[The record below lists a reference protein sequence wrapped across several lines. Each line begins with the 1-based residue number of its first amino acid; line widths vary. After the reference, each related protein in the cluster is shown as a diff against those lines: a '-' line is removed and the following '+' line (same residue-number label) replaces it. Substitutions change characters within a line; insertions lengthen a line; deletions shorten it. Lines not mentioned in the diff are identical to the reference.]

1 MRPQV
6 DNAVEAIKLAYL
18 SHVPVVWL
26 VTNDKEV
33 ASEIVEAFVIE
44 HFGSFRSSGL
54 EKKVLLRDFSGNS
67 ADTVKNPSVFYRWFS
82 PYNYDMEIK
91 TLLDYIEKFVS
102 VHARLATDSCTQ
114 RIDDEEL
121 QAVHLSTTII
131 ASTYLPPESWLSK
144 YIEVVYVNGL
154 SDDEIL
160 KIIFNTLDAKGI
172 SFNDKER
179 ASQMVVNLRGFSY
192 RQIGTVIN
200 RCILLGCFDSAEIQW
215 PSVFLEI
222 RSMKRQMMGGFVGLK
237 WIDVSFDHDNSTIN
251 SNKVNLSD
259 SLGVISKWLD
269 DRRDIFRDTEKAVD
283 TGYDIPKGV
292 LITGIPGTGKSMMA
306 KETAKKLRLPL
317 IALDMGDLQEGIVG
331 ASEKHLVEALRM
343 VEAMAPCVL
352 WIDEIEKAFSGS
364 NSGSSDGGVMRRMF
378 GKFLT
383 WMQEKTAPCFVFAT
397 SNDISQL
404 PPELFRSERFDEKFY
419 SFMPLVEECS
429 VIFSTLIKK
438 ENKMH
443 MERHP
448 DESCCLFSK
457 ELEKVDV
464 WRNFLNAYSESY
476 SINMVNNQWKDGLV
490 PQFKL
495 FTGADISM
503 LVKLIKFKLL
513 KQYENAA
520 TNLSCKL
527 VFNAAQEILS
537 DFMPYG
543 QTNLRDIAGCFI
555 RLSRNRF
562 KSASSS
568 TVIDFNDYDSEKMEM
583 KYYPER
589 FADDN
594 YDKALYYAVVGAI
607 NSYGKD
613 ILKEIRRY

>member
-1 MRPQV
+1 M
-6 DNAVEAIKLAYL
+6 
-18 SHVPVVWL
+18 
-26 VTNDKEV
+26 
-33 ASEIVEAFVIE
+33 
-44 HFGSFRSSGL
+44 
-54 EKKVLLRDFSGNS
+54 
-67 ADTVKNPSVFYRWFS
+67 
-82 PYNYDMEIK
+82 
-91 TLLDYIEKFVS
+91 
-102 VHARLATDSCTQ
+102 
-114 RIDDEEL
+114 
-121 QAVHLSTTII
+121 
-131 ASTYLPPESWLSK
+131 
-144 YIEVVYVNGL
+144 
-154 SDDEIL
+154 
-160 KIIFNTLDAKGI
+160 
-172 SFNDKER
+172 
-179 ASQMVVNLRGFSY
+179 
-192 RQIGTVIN
+192 
-200 RCILLGCFDSAEIQW
+200 
-215 PSVFLEI
+215 
-222 RSMKRQMMGGFVGLK
+222 
-237 WIDVSFDHDNSTIN
+237 
-251 SNKVNLSD
+251 
-259 SLGVISKWLD
+259 
-269 DRRDIFRDTEKAVD
+269 
-283 TGYDIPKGV
+283 PKGV
-292 LITGIPGTGKSMMA
+292 FLVGMPGCGKSLCA
-306 KETAKKLRLPL
+306 KAAASIFEVPL
-317 IALDMGDLQEGIVG
+317 LKLDMGSMMGKYVG
-331 ASEKHLVEALRM
+331 QSEENLRKAIKIAEA
-343 VEAMAPCVL
+343 AAPCIL